1 MRERDRPRPPDELD
15 AELAGALEDRDGET
29 LRAVAEHAIA
39 LADWKDSTAEP
50 RTPPEGGDDA
60 AGGHDAAVNS
70 ESATEGE
77 HARGRAAAQHPD
89 AALDSD
95 AASSEFPAGVPA
107 RANVSLVEIAGETY
121 RYYQWREDD
130 EIRSETER
138 LPAE

>member
-1 MRERDRPRPPDELD
+1 MNERDRPRPPVELD

-50 RTPPEGGDDA
+50 RTPAEGGDDA
-60 AGGHDAAVNS
+60 AGGYDAAVNS
-70 ESATEGE
+70 ESATEGNA
-77 HARGRAAAQHPD
+77 HADAAAQRPD

-95 AASSEFPAGVPA
+95 EFPAGVPA